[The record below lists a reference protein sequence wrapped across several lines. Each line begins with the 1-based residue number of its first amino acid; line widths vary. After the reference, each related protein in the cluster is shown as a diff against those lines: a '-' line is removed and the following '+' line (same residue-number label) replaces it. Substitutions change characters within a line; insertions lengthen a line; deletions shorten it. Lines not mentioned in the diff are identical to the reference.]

1 MQKIPCV
8 YIMTNRSHG
17 VLYTGVTSDVVG
29 RVYEHKQHMVKS
41 FTKKYNLERLVY
53 YELHED
59 MYSAI
64 TREKNIKNWK
74 RQWKIE
80 LIEDMNPDWFD
91 LYEGIV
97 A

>member
-1 MQKIPCV
+1 
-8 YIMTNRSHG
+8 MTNRSHG